1 MKQNFAEVIRRR
13 RNALGIN
20 QAGLAGMIGVSRNA
34 VTGWETGHS
43 RPDLAVLPS
52 LCKALGISLEAF
64 FGLER
69 SRTEEENNL
78 IVLFFSLDARD
89 RESLIWQMEAIAA
102 GRKREQQ
109 AGRGDLVQSADA
121 QIDLPLQVKRPLHYL
136 SVHASDLSAAAGFGT
151 ALDEAQGES
160 IWLLEDEETR
170 QADEVITVSG
180 HSMEPTFEDGDR
192 VLVRH
197 AERLRPGE
205 IGVFLVENEGY
216 IKEYQPDGLHS
227 HNPAYG
233 TMTFAGGE
241 TVRCVGKV
249 IGKLKDEQ
257 IPDRYQLQEIM
268 EQEAAGSGREER

>member
-52 LCKALGISLEAF
+52 LCRALGISLEAY

-136 SVHASDLSAAAGFGT
+136 SVHASDLSAAAGFGFFSFRS
-151 ALDEAQGES
+151 AGLFPFPAPS
-160 IWLLEDEETR
+160 P
-170 QADEVITVSG
+170 A
-180 HSMEPTFEDGDR
+180 
-192 VLVRH
+192 
-197 AERLRPGE
+197 PGAK
-205 IGVFLVENEGY
+205 GCGMV
-216 IKEYQPDGLHS
+216 
-227 HNPAYG
+227 
-233 TMTFAGGE
+233 
-241 TVRCVGKV
+241 
-249 IGKLKDEQ
+249 
-257 IPDRYQLQEIM
+257 
-268 EQEAAGSGREER
+268 